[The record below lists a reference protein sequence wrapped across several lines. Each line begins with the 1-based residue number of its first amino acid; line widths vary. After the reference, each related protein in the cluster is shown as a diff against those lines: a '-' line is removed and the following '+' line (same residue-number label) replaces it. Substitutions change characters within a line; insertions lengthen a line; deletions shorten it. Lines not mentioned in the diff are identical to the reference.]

1 MKNSLLIFFL
11 LALFPVGAQET
22 TREIEV
28 RTLCFGYSSGL
39 KELSLAGDKEGASQV
54 DVELKKYLNNSQ
66 QPLTIVGDE
75 VLVGELGNETLE
87 FWETV
92 KIAKSMKEVLL
103 VFFPLNDPKKPYR
116 VMAVDD
122 SSKSFPLESYLFANM
137 SPNALRFVVGDSP
150 LEVKPGEFKLLSD
163 FKNVKSN
170 GQVSYYAY
178 YQKGKEWKRL
188 SSGFWDVVPRKR
200 NFQIAFG
207 NPKTKN
213 VELRGYED
221 SFPVLKELLRKQQQA
236 R

>member
-1 MKNSLLIFFL
+1 
-11 LALFPVGAQET
+11 
-22 TREIEV
+22 
-28 RTLCFGYSSGL
+28 
-39 KELSLAGDKEGASQV
+39 
-54 DVELKKYLNNSQ
+54 
-66 QPLTIVGDE
+66 
-75 VLVGELGNETLE
+75 
-87 FWETV
+87 
-92 KIAKSMKEVLL
+92 
-103 VFFPLNDPKKPYR
+103 
-116 VMAVDD
+116 MAVDD